1 MDISLFLT
9 LFHII
14 GVAIGVGGATVSDV
28 LFFRVLKDK
37 KISADEL
44 GLLHTLG
51 MMLWLGLVILIVS
64 GLGFVTLQYVMSGTS
79 SYLVSSWFQAKMTI
93 IALLVTN
100 ACVMHWYVFP
110 FMKSHLNTAL
120 THKKVAPHFA
130 LLATTGVV
138 SITSWYSAL
147 VLGVTRG
154 LDFSYGLIINIYLT
168 ILLFGIMIAYIIL
181 SVAVFGKSVRKD
193 DNDTEVKSIRRWPL
207 VLFATILGVVLIVV
221 SWYVANRIYSDG
233 IKIDS
238 HHHHDDG
245 SFRSL
250 RHADHNH

>member
-28 LFFRVLKDK
+28 LFFRALKDK

-51 MMLWLGLVILIVS
+51 MMLWVGLIILVAS
-64 GLGFVTLQYVMSGTS
+64 GLGFVMLQYVMSGTS

-110 FMKSHLNTAL
+110 FMKSHLDITL

-154 LDFSYGLIINIYLT
+154 LDFSYGLIINLYLV
-168 ILLFGIMIAYIIL
+168 ILLFGVMVAYMIL
-181 SVAVFGKSVRKD
+181 TVAVFGKSVRK
-193 DNDTEVKSIRRWPL
+193 NMTEGEVKPMRRWPL
-207 VLFATILGVVLIVV
+207 ILFATILGVVLVVV
-221 SWYVANRIYSDG
+221 SWYVANRVYSDG
-233 IKIDS
+233 VKIDS
-238 HHHHDDG
+238 HHHNDDG

-250 RHADHNH
+250 RHADHDH